1 MMPKR
6 REVLVDG
13 LQECDVLGDDVVHL
27 CVVQT
32 LLAELV
38 VVNKHLPRQK
48 RVQVPL
54 KEQAHALCIQ
64 TDHTSSHRK
73 LKVCL
78 GRMAQVEGAEHME
91 QIRNEHMLFG
101 NHSTWH
107 GNLLILQVTLRRR
120 ASIDF

>member
-38 VVNKHLPRQK
+38 VVNKHLPRK
-48 RVQVPL
+48 KGV
-54 KEQAHALCIQ
+54 
-64 TDHTSSHRK
+64 
-73 LKVCL
+73 
-78 GRMAQVEGAEHME
+78 
-91 QIRNEHMLFG
+91 
-101 NHSTWH
+101 
-107 GNLLILQVTLRRR
+107 
-120 ASIDF
+120 